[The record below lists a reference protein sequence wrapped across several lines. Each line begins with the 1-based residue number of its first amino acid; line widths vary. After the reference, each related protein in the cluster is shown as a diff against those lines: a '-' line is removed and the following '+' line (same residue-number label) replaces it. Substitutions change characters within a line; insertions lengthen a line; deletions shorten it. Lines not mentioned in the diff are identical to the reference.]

1 MSDLKVRVKYHE
13 IEVEVIL
20 PMDGIGD
27 YKPSVEHK
35 MDSVMKILKE
45 STKQIETLIITGRR
59 DNNV

>member
-1 MSDLKVRVKYHE
+1 MSDFKVKVKYHE

-20 PMDGIGD
+20 PMDRIAD
-27 YKPSVEHK
+27 YRPSVEHK

-45 STKQIETLIITGRR
+45 STKQIELLIIAGRR